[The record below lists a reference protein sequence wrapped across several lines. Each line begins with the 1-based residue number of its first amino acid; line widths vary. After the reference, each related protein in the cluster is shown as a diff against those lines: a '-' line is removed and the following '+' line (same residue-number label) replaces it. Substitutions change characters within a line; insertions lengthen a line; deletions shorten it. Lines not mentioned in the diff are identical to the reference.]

1 MIVIKDSLR
10 SATPLRE
17 AQGMYTFGYTL
28 FFPAS
33 ETVRLGVGRLPTPT
47 GGKSKKYLRVD
58 ALCVCLDFSYIKEFL
73 RIPLLSS

>member
-17 AQGMYTFGYTL
+17 AQGMHTLGYTFIVI
-28 FFPAS
+28 AS
-33 ETVRLGVGRLPTPT
+33 ETVRLRVGRLPTPT
-47 GGKSKKYLRVD
+47 EGKIKKYLRVD